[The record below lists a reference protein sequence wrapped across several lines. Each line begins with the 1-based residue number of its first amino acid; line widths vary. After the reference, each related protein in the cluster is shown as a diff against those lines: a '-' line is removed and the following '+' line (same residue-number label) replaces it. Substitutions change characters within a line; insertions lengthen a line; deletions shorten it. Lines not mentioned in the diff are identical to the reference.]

1 MTRTE
6 QRDSPTLIEQ
16 LRQRYRTDE
25 TEVLFSGQEAGSV
38 VKLPDG
44 YVRLTPVQP
53 YREGPGWRRKRIL
66 TIVLIC
72 AVAAAL
78 AAVGILIWRHGLHL
92 PAFKL
97 K

>member
-6 QRDSPTLIEQ
+6 KRDSPTLIEQ

-25 TEVLFSGQEAGSV
+25 NEVLFSGQEAGSV

-53 YREGPGWRRKRIL
+53 YQEGPGWRRKRIL
-66 TIVLIC
+66 TVVLIC

-78 AAVGILIWRHGLHL
+78 VAVGILIWRHGLHL

-97 K
+97 I